1 MAVEIP
7 FTPRAKRVL
16 ELALE
21 EARQLGHNYI
31 GTEHLLLG
39 LLREGEGVAARVLEN
54 LDADPSK
61 IRSQVIRMVG
71 ESQEAV
77 GAAPGAG
84 GAAGGSKTPTL
95 EEFGSDLTKQA
106 EEAKLDPCI
115 GRQNEIIRVTQILG
129 RRTKN
134 NPCLIGEPG
143 VGKSAIA
150 EGLAQKIAANDVP
163 ETLEGKV
170 WVAGFVFTTCPSTCP
185 VVTKAMADLR
195 ERFDKMGHDVEMV
208 SFTVD
213 PAHDTPEVLAEY
225 YSTIG
230 VETDKWRFVTGEPK
244 AVISLVRDGF
254 RLGVGEREADED
266 GVAYDI
272 AHSTKLALVGPDGD
286 VRGYYGIEPDEGLDE
301 IYHRAQHLLREM
313 RVQESER

>member
-1 MAVEIP
+1 MQPPSDLARPPWLLFIQRHIWVIAGIAGILTLTLIRPFLRHVPEPPPVMFELPDDYALVDHEGQP
-7 FTPRAKRVL
+7 FT
-16 ELALE
+16 
-21 EARQLGHNYI
+21 
-31 GTEHLLLG
+31 
-39 LLREGEGVAARVLEN
+39 
-54 LDADPSK
+54 
-61 IRSQVIRMVG
+61 
-71 ESQEAV
+71 
-77 GAAPGAG
+77 
-84 GAAGGSKTPTL
+84 
-95 EEFGSDLTKQA
+95 
-106 EEAKLDPCI
+106 
-115 GRQNEIIRVTQILG
+115 
-129 RRTKN
+129 
-134 NPCLIGEPG
+134 
-143 VGKSAIA
+143 
-150 EGLAQKIAANDVP
+150 P